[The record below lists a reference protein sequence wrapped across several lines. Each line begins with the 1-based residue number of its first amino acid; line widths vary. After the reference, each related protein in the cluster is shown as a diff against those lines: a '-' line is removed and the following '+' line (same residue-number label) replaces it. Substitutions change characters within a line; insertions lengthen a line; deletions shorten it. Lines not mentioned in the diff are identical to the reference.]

1 MDINKELAKKLLDLL
16 AKKDASPEEK
26 KVQALIKSAI
36 LSVNLSA
43 FINEVEAARMGL
55 GKIHTETVK
64 GLVEYARVHNES
76 QIRSLDVPDDKVE
89 ALVAQENIRLT
100 EVEIWVLGTLAYFGV
115 LEN

>member
-1 MDINKELAKKLLDLL
+1 MDINAELAEKLIDLL

-43 FINEVEAARMGL
+43 FINEVEATREGL
-55 GKIHTETVK
+55 GRIRTEAVK
-64 GLVEYARVHNES
+64 GLVEYARAHNES
-76 QIRSLDVPDDKVE
+76 QIRSLYGPDDKVD
-89 ALVAQENIRLT
+89 ALVEQENNRLT
-100 EVEIWVLGTLAYFGV
+100 EVEIWVLGTLSSLGL